1 MIKTEKEGCSQC
13 KQNLNGMQSGMVIV
27 SVYILITAIYGNVKL
42 FELVSTFFK

>member
-42 FELVSTFFK
+42 FELISTFFK